1 MTDFHFKKMETK
13 AVIFHFLENSFF
25 MSISSFQT
33 WKDGAT
39 QSRENLSDASLNVK
53 LSNKTTYA
61 TALNNAFLNR
71 YNWPFINS
79 NPLKL

>member
-13 AVIFHFLENSFF
+13 AVSKDAVFHFLENSFF

-39 QSRENLSDASLNVK
+39 QSRENLSDASLSVK
-53 LSNKTTYA
+53 LSNKTT
-61 TALNNAFLNR
+61 
-71 YNWPFINS
+71 
-79 NPLKL
+79 